1 MNDIIKNIDIALLTP
16 FEDHPFKLRDG
27 EELEELMVS
36 IKKNKIIEPLIVRPF
51 SSAGKY
57 EVISGHRR
65 LDVLKRLGIKEAP
78 VIIKD
83 LSDEEAVVMMV
94 DSNLKRENILPSEKG
109 FAYKMKLAVLK
120 RQGDRSDLT
129 SSQNETKFR
138 SDEYLATSLGIGK
151 ETLHRYIRLTYLI
164 PELLKVVDEGNIS
177 VTPAVELSYLKENEQ
192 LMVYEEICYLDA
204 TPSLS
209 QAQRLK
215 ALSKDDELTKDSI
228 FTILSETK
236 GNQKEVLKVP
246 LDKIKVY
253 RPKASNYK
261 ELEDFIIKACAYYQR
276 YLERQKGRDR

>member
-1 MNDIIKNIDIALLTP
+1 MNDIVKNVDIALLTP
-16 FEDHPFKLRDG
+16 FEDHPFMLRDG
-27 EELEELMVS
+27 EELEELMAS

-65 LDVLKRLGIKEAP
+65 LDALKRLDIKKVP

-83 LSDEEAVVMMV
+83 LSDEEAVMLMV
-94 DSNLKRENILPSEKG
+94 DSNLKRENILPSEKA
-109 FAYKMKLAVLK
+109 FAYKMKLEAFKKQHKDETAL
-120 RQGDRSDLT
+120 
-129 SSQNETKFR
+129 SQLGTLRNDAYVAKQ
-138 SDEYLATSLGIGK
+138 LGIGK

-177 VTPAVELSYLKENEQ
+177 ITPAVELSFLKEDEQ
-192 LMVYEEICYLDA
+192 MIVYEEISYLDA

-215 ALSKDDELTKDSI
+215 ALSKDEMLTKDII
-228 FTILSETK
+228 FTVLSEVK
-236 GNQKEVLKVP
+236 GNQKEILKVP
-246 LDKIKVY
+246 VDKIKAY
-253 RPKASNYK
+253 RPKANTYK

>member
-1 MNDIIKNIDIALLTP
+1 MNDVIKNVDIALLTP

-27 EELEELMVS
+27 EELEELMAS
-36 IKKNKIIEPLIVRPF
+36 IKKTKIIEPLIVRPF

-65 LDVLKRLGIKEAP
+65 FDVLKRLGINEAP

-83 LSDEEAVVMMV
+83 LTDEEAVMMMI
-94 DSNLKRENILPSEKG
+94 DSNLKRENILPSEKA
-109 FAYKMKLAVLK
+109 FAYKMKLDAFRK
-120 RQGDRSDLT
+120 QDKDGLT
-129 SSQNETKFR
+129 LSQVGTNRYDAYVAKQ
-138 SDEYLATSLGIGK
+138 LGIGK

-164 PELLKVVDEGNIS
+164 PELMKMVDEGNIS
-177 VTPAVELSYLKENEQ
+177 LTPAVELSYLKEDEQ
-192 LMVYEEICYLDA
+192 LMVYEEISYLDA

-215 ALSKDDELTKDSI
+215 ALSKNEMLTKDSI
-228 FTILSETK
+228 FAILSEIK

-246 LDKIKVY
+246 VDKIKAY
-253 RPKASNYK
+253 RPKASSYK